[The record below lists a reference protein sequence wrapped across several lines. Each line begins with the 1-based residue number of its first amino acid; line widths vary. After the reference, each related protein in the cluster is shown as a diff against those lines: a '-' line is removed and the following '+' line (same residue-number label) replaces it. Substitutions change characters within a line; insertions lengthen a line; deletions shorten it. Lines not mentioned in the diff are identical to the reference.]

1 MEKNY
6 VIVGNSAAAIGC
18 VEGIRQVDQTGSILI
33 VSDEPYHTYSRPLIS
48 YLLWGKTDRQRMKYR
63 PDSFYDDNKVDT
75 LFGVKATALH
85 PEEHTLELDNG
96 ETVTYG
102 KLLLATG
109 SRPFIPPMEGLD
121 QVEKKFTFMTLNDAL
136 ALEQAITPD
145 SKVLIVGAGLI
156 GLKCAEGIFEK
167 VGSLTVVDLANRIL
181 PSILDEEGSK
191 LVQDYIESKGVKFY
205 LSDSVAKFENGTAT
219 LKSGAEV
226 PYDIVVIAVGVRPNV
241 ELAENAGIEVNRGIL
256 TDIHCATNLPDIYAA
271 GDCTVSHNIAS
282 DQDQILALLPNAY
295 MQGETAGI
303 EMAGGEAN
311 YDKAIPM
318 NAMGMLGLHMIT
330 AGVYDGEVYKEQ
342 NCEGYKKLFVKDG
355 KLVGFI
361 LIGDV
366 IKRAGIYTSLI
377 REQTPLDEIDFDLIK
392 HSPQLMA
399 FAKKERKVKLAGA
412 KEE

>member
-18 VEGIRQVDQTGSILI
+18 VEGIRQVDTKGSILI
-33 VSDEPYHTYSRPLIS
+33 VSDEPHHTYSRPLIS

-63 PDSFYDDNKVDT
+63 PDSFYEDNKVDT

-136 ALEQAITPD
+136 ALEEAITPD

-167 VGSLTVVDLANRIL
+167 VASLTVVDLANRIL

-191 LVQDYIESKGVKFY
+191 LVQEYIEKKGVKFY
-205 LSDSVAKFENGTAT
+205 LSDSVAKFEDGMACLN
-219 LKSGAEV
+219 SGAEV
-226 PYDIVVIAVGVRPNV
+226 EYDVVVIAVGVRSNV
-241 ELAENAGIEVNRGIL
+241 ELAQQAGIDVNRGIL
-256 TDIHCATNLPDIYAA
+256 PDVHCATSAADVYAA

-355 KLVGFI
+355 KLKGYI

-377 REQTPLDEIDFDLIK
+377 REQTSLDEIDFDLIK

-412 KEE
+412 KE

>member
-18 VEGIRQVDQTGSILI
+18 VEGIRQVDQNGSILI
-33 VSDEPYHTYSRPLIS
+33 VSDEPHHTYSRPLIS

-85 PEEHTLELDNG
+85 PQEHTLELDNG

-136 ALEQAITPD
+136 ALEEAITPD

-191 LVQDYIESKGVKFY
+191 LVQEYIEKKGVKFY

-219 LKSGAEV
+219 LKSGAKVE
-226 PYDIVVIAVGVRPNV
+226 YDIVVIAVGVRPNV
-241 ELAENAGIEVNRGIL
+241 ELAQQAGIDVNRGIL
-256 TDIHCATNLPDIYAA
+256 TDVHCATSAADVYAA

-303 EMAGGEAN
+303 EMAGGEAR

-355 KLVGFI
+355 KLVGYI

-412 KEE
+412 KE

>member
-18 VEGIRQVDQTGSILI
+18 VEGIRQVDTKGSILI
-33 VSDEPYHTYSRPLIS
+33 VSDEPHHTYSRPLIS

-63 PDSFYDDNKVDT
+63 PDSFYEDNKVDT

-136 ALEQAITPD
+136 ALEEAITPD

-167 VGSLTVVDLANRIL
+167 VASLTVVDLANRIL
-181 PSILDEEGSK
+181 PSILDAEGSK
-191 LVQDYIESKGVKFY
+191 LVQEYIEKKGVKFY
-205 LSDSVAKFENGTAT
+205 LSDSVAKFEEGVARLN
-219 LKSGAEV
+219 SGAEV
-226 PYDIVVIAVGVRPNV
+226 EYDVVVIAVGVRPNV
-241 ELAENAGIEVNRGIL
+241 ELAQQAGIDVNRGIL
-256 TDIHCATNLPDIYAA
+256 TDVHCATSAADVYAA

-355 KLVGFI
+355 KLKGYI

-412 KEE
+412 KE

>member
-18 VEGIRQVDQTGSILI
+18 VEGIRQVDTKGSILI
-33 VSDEPYHTYSRPLIS
+33 VSDEPHHTYSRPLIS

-63 PDSFYDDNKVDT
+63 PDSFYEDNKVDT

-136 ALEQAITPD
+136 ALEEAITPD

-167 VGSLTVVDLANRIL
+167 AASLTVVDLANRIL

-191 LVQDYIESKGVKFY
+191 LVQEYIEKKGVKFY
-205 LSDSVAKFENGTAT
+205 LSDSVAKFEEGVARLN
-219 LKSGAEV
+219 SGAEV
-226 PYDIVVIAVGVRPNV
+226 EYDVVVIAVGVRPNV
-241 ELAENAGIEVNRGIL
+241 ELAQQAGIDVNRGIL
-256 TDIHCATNLPDIYAA
+256 TDVHCATSAADVYAA

-295 MQGETAGI
+295 MQGETAGV
-303 EMAGGEAN
+303 EMAGDEAN

-355 KLVGFI
+355 KLKGYI

-412 KEE
+412 KE

>member
-18 VEGIRQVDQTGSILI
+18 VEGIRQVDTKGSILI

-63 PDSFYDDNKVDT
+63 PDSFYEDNQVDT

-136 ALEQAITPD
+136 ALEEAITPD

-167 VGSLTVVDLANRIL
+167 VASLTVVDLANRIL

-191 LVQDYIESKGVKFY
+191 LVQEYIEKKGVKFY
-205 LSDSVAKFENGTAT
+205 LSDSVAKFENGVAH
-219 LKSGAEV
+219 LNSGAEV
-226 PYDIVVIAVGVRPNV
+226 EYDVVVIAVGVCPNV
-241 ELAENAGIEVNRGIL
+241 ELAQEAGIDVNRGIL
-256 TDIHCATNLPDIYAA
+256 TDVHCATSAADVYAA

-355 KLVGFI
+355 KLKGYI

-412 KEE
+412 KE

>member
-18 VEGIRQVDQTGSILI
+18 VEGIRQVDTKGSILI
-33 VSDEPYHTYSRPLIS
+33 VSDEPHHTYSRPLIS

-63 PDSFYDDNKVDT
+63 PDSFYEDNKVDT

-121 QVEKKFTFMTLNDAL
+121 KVEKKFTFMTLNDAL
-136 ALEQAITPD
+136 ALEEAITPD

-167 VGSLTVVDLANRIL
+167 VASLTVVDLANRIL

-191 LVQDYIESKGVKFY
+191 LVQEYIEKKGVKFY

-355 KLVGFI
+355 KLKGYI

-377 REQTPLDEIDFDLIK
+377 REQTSLDEIDFDLIK

-412 KEE
+412 KE

>member
-18 VEGIRQVDQTGSILI
+18 VEGIRQVDPKGSILI
-33 VSDEPYHTYSRPLIS
+33 VSDEPHHTYSRPLIS
-48 YLLWGKTDRQRMKYR
+48 YLLWGKTDLQRMKYR
-63 PDSFYDDNKVDT
+63 PDSFYKDNQVDT

-121 QVEKKFTFMTLNDAL
+121 QVEKKFTFMTLDDAL

-145 SKVLIVGAGLI
+145 SKVLVVGAGLI

-205 LSDSVAKFENGTAT
+205 LSDSVAKFENGVAT
-219 LKSGAEV
+219 LNSGAKVE
-226 PYDIVVIAVGVRPNV
+226 YDVVVIAVGVRPNV
-241 ELAENAGIEVNRGIL
+241 ELAQQAGVDVNRGIL
-256 TDIHCATNLPDIYAA
+256 TDVHCATSAADVYAA

-303 EMAGGEAN
+303 EMAGGEAR

-342 NCEGYKKLFVKDG
+342 SPEGYKKLFVKDG
-355 KLVGFI
+355 KLKGFI

-399 FAKKERKVKLAGA
+399 FSKKQRKIKLAGA
-412 KEE
+412 KE

>member
-18 VEGIRQVDQTGSILI
+18 VEGIRQVDTKGSILI
-33 VSDEPYHTYSRPLIS
+33 VSDEPHHTYSRPLIS

-63 PDSFYDDNKVDT
+63 PDSFYEDNKVDT

-121 QVEKKFTFMTLNDAL
+121 KVEKKFTFMTLNDAL
-136 ALEQAITPD
+136 ALEEAITPD

-167 VGSLTVVDLANRIL
+167 VASLTVVDLANRIL

-191 LVQDYIESKGVKFY
+191 LVQEYIEKKGVKFY
-205 LSDSVAKFENGTAT
+205 LSDSVAKFEEGVARLN
-219 LKSGAEV
+219 SGAEV
-226 PYDIVVIAVGVRPNV
+226 EYDVVAIAVGVRPNV
-241 ELAENAGIEVNRGIL
+241 ELAQQAGIDVNRGIL
-256 TDIHCATNLPDIYAA
+256 TDVHCATSAADVYAA

-295 MQGETAGI
+295 MQGETAGV

-355 KLVGFI
+355 KLKGYI

-377 REQTPLDEIDFDLIK
+377 REQTSLDEIDFDLIK

-412 KEE
+412 KE

>member
-18 VEGIRQVDQTGSILI
+18 VEGIRQVDTKGSILI
-33 VSDEPYHTYSRPLIS
+33 VSDEPHHTYSRPLIS

-63 PDSFYDDNKVDT
+63 PDSFYEDNKVDT

-136 ALEQAITPD
+136 ALEEAITPD

-167 VGSLTVVDLANRIL
+167 VASLTVVDLANRIL

-191 LVQDYIESKGVKFY
+191 LVQEYIEKKGVKFY
-205 LSDSVAKFENGTAT
+205 LSDSVAKFEEGVARLN
-219 LKSGAEV
+219 SGAEV
-226 PYDIVVIAVGVRPNV
+226 EYDVVVIAVGVRPNV
-241 ELAENAGIEVNRGIL
+241 ELAQQAGIDVNRGIL
-256 TDIHCATNLPDIYAA
+256 TDVHCATSAADVYAA

-355 KLVGFI
+355 KLKGYI

-412 KEE
+412 KE

>member
-18 VEGIRQVDQTGSILI
+18 VEGIRQVDTKGSILI
-33 VSDEPYHTYSRPLIS
+33 VSDEPHHTYSRPLIS

-63 PDSFYDDNKVDT
+63 PDSFYEDNKVDT

-136 ALEQAITPD
+136 ALEEAITPD

-167 VGSLTVVDLANRIL
+167 VASLTVVDLANRIL

-191 LVQDYIESKGVKFY
+191 LVQEYIEKKGVKFY
-205 LSDSVAKFENGTAT
+205 LSDSVAKFEEGVARLN
-219 LKSGAEV
+219 SGAEV
-226 PYDIVVIAVGVRPNV
+226 EYDVVVIAVGVRPNV
-241 ELAENAGIEVNRGIL
+241 ELAQQAGIDVNRGIL
-256 TDIHCATNLPDIYAA
+256 TDVHCATSAADVYAA

-295 MQGETAGI
+295 MQGETAGV

-355 KLVGFI
+355 KLKGYI

-412 KEE
+412 KE